1 MVSSQHII
9 NIKISE
15 IFCILFFS
23 NKFLP
28 LAVYFMAHLN
38 LDEPHFKY
46 SVHVASDT
54 LVDSKSSKPFKGFT
68 RDIERALKRG
78 RRDITTC
85 FVSS

>member
-1 MVSSQHII
+1 MCVCSHAKSWKPSMHVIH
-9 NIKISE
+9 
-15 IFCILFFS
+15 
-23 NKFLP
+23 
-28 LAVYFMAHLN
+28 MAHLN

-46 SVHVASDT
+46 SIHVASDT